1 MNYARSRAAV
11 CQFNN
16 KTIYAFYG
24 TNSENKNVKIVEK
37 YSIEKDLWSV
47 VPIYN
52 DLIGIE
58 VSFAGATQINENQ
71 ILIFGGFHEGISD
84 NHIIPSK
91 KIMTFNVLNETLR
104 ILKNKLPIDF
114 CLEGSY
120 SPVIQDNTL
129 HAIGFFFKNSDKN
142 LRCTDYCYA
151 LSIKD
156 DDVEM
161 KSIISLKS
169 RRARKESIRPN

>member
-1 MNYARSRAAV
+1 M
-11 CQFNN
+11 
-16 KTIYAFYG
+16 
-24 TNSENKNVKIVEK
+24 KIVEK
-37 YSIEKDLWSV
+37 YSIETDQWSV

-58 VSFAGATQINENQ
+58 VSFAGAVQINENQ
-71 ILIFGGFHEGISD
+71 ILIFGGFHEGITE

-91 KIMTFNVLNETLR
+91 KIMTFNVCNETLR
-104 ILKNKLPIDF
+104 ILKNKIPIDF

-129 HAIGFFFKNSDKN
+129 YAIGFFFKNSDKN

-151 LSIKD
+151 LSMKE
-156 DDVEM
+156 DDVEL
-161 KSIISLKS
+161 KSIISLKT
-169 RRARKESIRPN
+169 RKARKESLKQN